1 MKTYT
6 FMETFE
12 CNSYLYDTT
21 GFGGGSVDAA
31 RFQDELNLLGSD
43 GWELVSSFSTTQS
56 QGSSKALSASSNANE
71 FEDTIYTKSIFL
83 YLKSKLHKK

>member
-21 GFGGGSVDAA
+21 GFGGGSVDAG
-31 RFQDELNLLGSD
+31 R
-43 GWELVSSFSTTQS
+43 
-56 QGSSKALSASSNANE
+56 KAAE
-71 FEDTIYTKSIFL
+71 GGGGDR
-83 YLKSKLHKK
+83 